1 MRRKYAIY
9 DGKAAAGCEAV
20 EGLAALTKGELAAI
34 GRRPSFARG
43 DYGDRHDAGYEKIL
57 KINIIKTKYRYASR
71 RFIQKPKSSS
81 TTAKSPPRSPTPQK
95 MPATDR
101 CWSQSS
107 ARRRRA
113 GGLTHREALLLLD
126 TRDEELTERMFAPGP
141 PHQGAH
147 LRQPH
152 RHVRAALPV
161 ELLCERLRL
170 PPLPPQEQAHPAS
183 QADAGGDPPRGDG
196 APGHGSQAP
205 GARSGRGPAQQPAGV
220 HPSNPS
226 TPSTRSATATAPS
239 AA

>member
-1 MRRKYAIY
+1 MPNLSPREVRRKYAIY

-20 EGLAALTKGELAAI
+20 EGLAALTKGTGRHRPPPVVRTRRL
-34 GRRPSFARG
+34 RRPAR
-43 DYGDRHDAGYEKIL
+43 RRIRKIL
-57 KINIIKTKYRYASR
+57 KINIIKTKYRYVSR
-71 RFIQKPKSSS
+71 RFIQSRRSSS

-126 TRDEELTERMFAPGP
+126 TRDEELTERMFALAPAASK
-141 PHQGAH
+141 GAH

-170 PPLPPQEQAHPAS
+170 PPLPPQRTSTSRVAS
-183 QADAGGDPPRGDG
+183 
-196 APGHGSQAP
+196 
-205 GARSGRGPAQQPAGV
+205 
-220 HPSNPS
+220 
-226 TPSTRSATATAPS
+226 
-239 AA
+239 